1 MLPDADLQGKRTGW
15 RRGVG
20 IKGFTDICNHLHPG
34 GRGTERLEK
43 WSCHYANGSRRLKV
57 TSHLPV
63 RWHFEMLQFSILT
76 LRDMI
81 CRHHMN
87 HQEPS
92 RDKHKKPVI
101 PGEHILCRI
110 NSAGCNRS
118 LVWQM
123 ICPYWKKQNSNKRQT
138 CQFMTSTCH
147 SDSHSKGRAGTLK
160 SPRCPLGLQTHTPIT
175 SRDHLS
181 GPKRI
186 TD

>member
-1 MLPDADLQGKRTGW
+1 MLPDAGLQGKRTGW

-43 WSCHYANGSRRLKV
+43 WSCHYANGSRHLKV

-110 NSAGCNRS
+110 HSAGCNGFVLTGRNRTVTRDKHAS
-118 LVWQM
+118 LWRLRV
-123 ICPYWKKQNSNKRQT
+123 
-138 CQFMTSTCH
+138 
-147 SDSHSKGRAGTLK
+147 
-160 SPRCPLGLQTHTPIT
+160 TPIPI
-175 SRDHLS
+175 
-181 GPKRI
+181 PKGEQVL
-186 TD
+186 